1 MKAAPYPKRTRLAFT
16 VLAVLVSL
24 TTILAACGAPG
35 ADQARPAGKDSLKIA
50 VLPII
55 DALPFYVAEKQGY
68 FSANNLTVTFIPAA
82 SAAERDQ
89 LIVSGQADGM
99 INDLVSVAL
108 YNKQSIQVQTVR
120 FACVANAQNA
130 MFRVLA
136 AKNSGIK
143 TAADLA
149 GVPIGMSQGTVI
161 DYVTTRLLE
170 KEGLQPG
177 QIQSVAVPKL
187 PDRLALLGKGELKAA
202 TLPEPFGTIA
212 QQSGAILI
220 VDDTKYPQ
228 YGNSVIS
235 FRKAV
240 IDQHPAAVKGFLSA
254 VEKAVADINI
264 NPENWRAL
272 LGEYNMVPEAVQ
284 ASYPIPTFPKASIPD
299 EAQWKDV
306 IDWAKAR
313 QLIPGDLDYGQ
324 SVTGKY
330 LP

>member
-1 MKAAPYPKRTRLAFT
+1 MKAASCTPFKRLAF
-16 VLAVLVSL
+16 A
-24 TTILAACGAPG
+24 ILAALLSLSSVLTACSP
-35 ADQARPAGKDSLKIA
+35 QARSTDIYSLKIA

-55 DALPFYVAEKQGY
+55 DALPLYVAEKQGY
-68 FSANNLTVTFIPAA
+68 FGDNNIVITFIPAA

-89 LIVSGQADGM
+89 LIASGQADGM

-108 YNKQSIQVQTVR
+108 YNKQSIQVQAVR

-170 KEGLQPG
+170 KEGLPSG

-212 QQSGAILI
+212 QQGGAVLI

-235 FRKAV
+235 FRKAL
-240 IDQHPAAVKGFLSA
+240 IDQQPAAVKGFLAA
-254 VEKAVADINI
+254 VEKAVADINSS
-264 NPENWRAL
+264 PEKWRAM
-272 LGEYNMVPEAVQ
+272 LGEYKMVPAAVQ
-284 ASYPIPTFPKASIPD
+284 ASYSIPAFPKASIPD

-313 QLIPGDLDYGQ
+313 QLIPGDVDYGQ
-324 SVTGKY
+324 SVTGSY
-330 LP
+330 LPK